1 VIGLLTPG
9 TAHLAIVNDVL
20 AERVR
25 QLERWGVQDHDDGTW
40 SLILGEEY
48 GEACQA
54 ALQHSSSDPTDLR
67 AELVQVAA
75 VAVAW
80 IDCLDRRAS

>member
-1 VIGLLTPG
+1 MTPTVSITVDVI
-9 TAHLAIVNDVL
+9 H
-20 AERVR
+20 ERER